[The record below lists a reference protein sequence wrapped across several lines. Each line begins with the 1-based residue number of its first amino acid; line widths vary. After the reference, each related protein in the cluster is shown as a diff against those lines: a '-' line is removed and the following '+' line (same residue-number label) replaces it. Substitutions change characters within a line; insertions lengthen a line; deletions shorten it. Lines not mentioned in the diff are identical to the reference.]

1 VIEKAALKHGLT
13 LSTARWIEE
22 LAKELGVKEKRLLKA
37 VVKLAKHGI
46 WLEAE
51 DWRLVAR
58 TIDMKYLDMARGL
71 RHKTRGLRRLPRR
84 GGEGAPRRR
93 RKSRQASPHKRSLE
107 QLVLTQFKTASE
119 LVARPEADT
128 QFKTAYFDAV

>member
-1 VIEKAALKHGLT
+1 MIEKTALKHGFT

-22 LAKELGVKEKRLLKA
+22 LAKELGVKEKKLLKA

-58 TIDMKYLDMARGL
+58 AIDVKHLDMAL
-71 RHKTRGLRRLPRR
+71 DYIIRRVAA
-84 GGEGAPRRR
+84 G
-93 RKSRQASPHKRSLE
+93 ASPAEAVKELPKAVEKAGKLAHIRE
-107 QLVLTQFKTASE
+107 VLDNLT
-119 LVARPEADT
+119 
-128 QFKTAYFDAV
+128 

>member
-1 VIEKAALKHGLT
+1 MIEKAALKYGLT

-58 TIDMKYLDMARGL
+58 TMDMKYLDMAVDYVI
-71 RHKTRGLRRLPRR
+71 RRVASGVSPAEAVRELPKAVEKAGKLTHIR
-84 GGEGAPRRR
+84 E
-93 RKSRQASPHKRSLE
+93 
-107 QLVLTQFKTASE
+107 VLDNLT
-119 LVARPEADT
+119 
-128 QFKTAYFDAV
+128 

>member
-1 VIEKAALKHGLT
+1 VIEKAALKYGLT

-22 LAKELGVKEKRLLKA
+22 LAKELGVGEKKFFKA

-58 TIDMKYLDMARGL
+58 HLDLSRHLDMAVDYVI
-71 RHKTRGLRRLPRR
+71 RRVAAGATPAEAVKELPTAVEKA
-84 GGEGAPRRR
+84 G
-93 RKSRQASPHKRSLE
+93 KLE
-107 QLVLTQFKTASE
+107 HIREVLSNWI
-119 LVARPEADT
+119 
-128 QFKTAYFDAV
+128 

>member
-1 VIEKAALKHGLT
+1 MIEKAALKHGFT

-58 TIDMKYLDMARGL
+58 TIDMKHLDMAVDYII
-71 RHKTRGLRRLPRR
+71 RRVASGTSPAEAVKELPKAVERA
-84 GGEGAPRRR
+84 G
-93 RKSRQASPHKRSLE
+93 KLE
-107 QLVLTQFKTASE
+107 HIREVLSN
-119 LVARPEADT
+119 LI
-128 QFKTAYFDAV
+128 

>member
-1 VIEKAALKHGLT
+1 VIEKAALRYGFT

-22 LAKELGVKEKRLLKA
+22 LAKELGIGEKRFLKA

-58 TIDMKYLDMARGL
+58 TIDVKHLDMAL
-71 RHKTRGLRRLPRR
+71 DYIIRRVAA
-84 GGEGAPRRR
+84 G
-93 RKSRQASPHKRSLE
+93 ASPAEAVKELPKAVEKAGKLAHIRE
-107 QLVLTQFKTASE
+107 VLDNLT
-119 LVARPEADT
+119 
-128 QFKTAYFDAV
+128 

>member
-1 VIEKAALKHGLT
+1 MIEKVALKHGLT

-22 LAKELGVKEKRLLKA
+22 LAKELGVKEKRFFKA

-58 TIDMKYLDMARGL
+58 TIDMTHLDMAVDYII
-71 RHKTRGLRRLPRR
+71 RRVAA
-84 GGEGAPRRR
+84 G
-93 RKSRQASPHKRSLE
+93 ASPAEAVKELPAAVEKAGKLAHIRE
-107 QLVLTQFKTASE
+107 VLSN
-119 LVARPEADT
+119 LI
-128 QFKTAYFDAV
+128 

>member
-1 VIEKAALKHGLT
+1 VDVIEKAALKHGLT

-22 LAKELGVKEKRLLKA
+22 LAKELGVSEKKLLKA

-58 TIDMKYLDMARGL
+58 HIDLSRHLDMAVDYVI
-71 RHKTRGLRRLPRR
+71 RRVASGVSPAEAVRELPAAVEKAGKLAHIR
-84 GGEGAPRRR
+84 E
-93 RKSRQASPHKRSLE
+93 
-107 QLVLTQFKTASE
+107 VLGN
-119 LVARPEADT
+119 LI
-128 QFKTAYFDAV
+128 

>member
-1 VIEKAALKHGLT
+1 MIEKTALKHGFT

-22 LAKELGVKEKRLLKA
+22 LAKELGVKEKKLLKA

-58 TIDMKYLDMARGL
+58 TIDMRYLDMAVDYII
-71 RHKTRGLRRLPRR
+71 RRVASGATPTEAVKELPRAVER
-84 GGEGAPRRR
+84 AG
-93 RKSRQASPHKRSLE
+93 KLE
-107 QLVLTQFKTASE
+107 HIKEVLSNLF
-119 LVARPEADT
+119 
-128 QFKTAYFDAV
+128 

>member
-46 WLEAE
+46 WLETE

-58 TIDMKYLDMARGL
+58 TVDMKSLDMAVDYII
-71 RHKTRGLRRLPRR
+71 RRVAS
-84 GGEGAPRRR
+84 G
-93 RKSRQASPHKRSLE
+93 ASP
-107 QLVLTQFKTASE
+107 A
-119 LVARPEADT
+119 
-128 QFKTAYFDAV
+128 DAVRELPKAVERAGKLEHIREVLGNLF

>member
-1 VIEKAALKHGLT
+1 MIEKAALKHGLT

-51 DWRLVAR
+51 DWRLAAR
-58 TIDMKYLDMARGL
+58 HLDLSRHLDMAVDYVI
-71 RHKTRGLRRLPRR
+71 RRVVSGATPAEAVKELPKAVENAGKLAHIR
-84 GGEGAPRRR
+84 E
-93 RKSRQASPHKRSLE
+93 
-107 QLVLTQFKTASE
+107 VLSNWI
-119 LVARPEADT
+119 
-128 QFKTAYFDAV
+128 

>member
-1 VIEKAALKHGLT
+1 MIEKAALRYGFT

-22 LAKELGVKEKRLLKA
+22 LAKELGIGEKRFLKA

-58 TIDMKYLDMARGL
+58 TIDVKHLDMAL
-71 RHKTRGLRRLPRR
+71 DYIIRRVAA
-84 GGEGAPRRR
+84 G
-93 RKSRQASPHKRSLE
+93 ASPAEAVKELPKVVEKAGKLAHIRE
-107 QLVLTQFKTASE
+107 VLDNLT
-119 LVARPEADT
+119 
-128 QFKTAYFDAV
+128 